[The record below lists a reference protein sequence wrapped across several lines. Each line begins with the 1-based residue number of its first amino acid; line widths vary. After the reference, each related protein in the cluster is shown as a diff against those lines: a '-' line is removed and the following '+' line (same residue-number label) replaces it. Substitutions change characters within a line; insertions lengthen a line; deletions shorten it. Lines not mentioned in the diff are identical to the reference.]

1 MEVCAIEIEFIISC
15 WKQCFMAAFNNQCY
29 EQKKFCLRTKRV
41 LFARSF
47 GIFQTPFEYFL
58 HTFFGKKKS
67 KYSIKTAKQYFYRR
81 KLFWTVVKR
90 LFQLESIRKR
100 F

>member
-1 MEVCAIEIEFIISC
+1 
-15 WKQCFMAAFNNQCY
+15 MAAFNNQCY

-58 HTFFGKKKS
+58 HTFFGKKKVNTQL
-67 KYSIKTAKQYFYRR
+67 KRRNNIFIDANYFE
-81 KLFWTVVKR
+81 LSLNVCFN
-90 LFQLESIRKR
+90 
-100 F
+100 